1 MYMGLIGIAKL
12 QEEKQLILREIN
24 LIYKELNNYLN
35 YCLKRTTCYFHPYD
49 KFARKKV
56 NSLEQLTNRLHFI
69 NDKLELMGAL

>member
-1 MYMGLIGIAKL
+1 MGLIGIAKL

-35 YCLKRTTCYFHPYD
+35 YCLKRTTCYFTPYD

-56 NSLEQLTNRLHFI
+56 NRLEILTDRLSVI
-69 NDKLELMGAL
+69 NYKLEFLGAL